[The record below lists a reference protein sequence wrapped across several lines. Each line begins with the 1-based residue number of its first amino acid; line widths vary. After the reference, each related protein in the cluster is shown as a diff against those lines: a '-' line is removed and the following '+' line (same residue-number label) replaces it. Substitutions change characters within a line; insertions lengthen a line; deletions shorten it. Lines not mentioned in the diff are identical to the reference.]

1 MTVNEWNLNKISI
14 MNSETDYDI
23 IGKISTDFLLQ
34 NSYIIV
40 ELPLNSVETMA
51 YLIKQYTE
59 LWYF

>member
-1 MTVNEWNLNKISI
+1 

-59 LWYF
+59 L